1 MGMGEI
7 VLNTRDNTLDVSEV
21 PILAGA
27 SERSCSRRSSVRV
40 CYWCRPCR
48 PSLISSMIRPGTTAR
63 PTGAS
68 GPTAACP
75 SHTGAVWSRTS
86 SRSPD
91 RPVATGR
98 YALLRDHGLPAR
110 ASLGVSPQRLAGARL
125 CGQGVPV
132 PRGSTQSFN
141 LSFGNVQI
149 GTVCSRACGATSL
162 DTSVSMVGYARSHF
176 ITAARFS

>member
-1 MGMGEI
+1 MRMGEI
-7 VLNTRDNTLDVSEV
+7 ILNTRDNTLDVSEV
-21 PILAGA
+21 PILAGV

-40 CYWCRPCR
+40 CCWCRPCR
-48 PSLISSMIRPGTTAR
+48 PSLISSMIGTGTTAR

-68 GPTAACP
+68 GPTTACP

-91 RPVATGR
+91 RPVGTGR

-110 ASLGVSPQRLAGARL
+110 GSLGVSLRRLAGARL
-125 CGQGVPV
+125 CGRGGRV
-132 PRGSTQSFN
+132 PRGSTQKFN
-141 LSFGNVQI
+141 LSFANVQI
-149 GTVCSRACGATSL
+149 GTLRHRPCGATSL

-176 ITAARFS
+176 ITATRFS